1 MYGMRNCTNLTE
13 HILYFNVI
21 YNMKGQRKNN
31 QNSIKMRKSETRNYS
46 ELLIFC
52 DNEVLR
58 MTSKTHFHLDASF
71 ILIW

>member
-1 MYGMRNCTNLTE
+1 
-13 HILYFNVI
+13 
-21 YNMKGQRKNN
+21 
-31 QNSIKMRKSETRNYS
+31 MRKSETRNYS
-46 ELLIFC
+46 ELLIFR